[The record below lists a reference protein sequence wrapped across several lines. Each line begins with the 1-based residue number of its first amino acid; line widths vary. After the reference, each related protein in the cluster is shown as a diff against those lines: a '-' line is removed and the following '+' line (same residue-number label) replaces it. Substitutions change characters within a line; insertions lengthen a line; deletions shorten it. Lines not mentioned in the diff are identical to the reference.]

1 MTCGEVFYCILIS
14 SSTQKCCRPL

>member
-1 MTCGEVFYCILIS
+1 MTCVEVFYCILIS